1 VWSHSRDY
9 QQDRLNDRLL
19 NTDNYRR
26 LSDEEAREICSKARD
41 RLIHLTIDDEIMF
54 RPKSSALKYFSRSL
68 EVPGRRLPQFYMM
81 PKVHKEPM
89 KPRPVI
95 SCIGSTMESASK
107 YLDYQLR
114 RVVHLCPC
122 YRRDSWELLRELKKL
137 GPLPPDARL
146 VTADAVSMYSNI
158 HTDHGVASVKAWL
171 KRHRRDE
178 SFPADLSGDDVIDRL
193 CDLLELV
200 MTNNVFELDDTTWLQ
215 IAGTAMGT
223 SVACVYATIY
233 YSQHEELA
241 ILNEEQ
247 RNELGIMFYKR
258 FIDDAITVQLSG
270 EHPDRYQQLHK
281 TMNSFGDVGHRLEW
295 TSEPPSTTVDF
306 LDLTIHIGDDGRITT
321 KTFQKKMN
329 LFLYIPPVSSHP
341 PSVLQGLIFGQL
353 RRFWLQNSFTDDYV
367 HCASDFYDHLLARGH
382 DCINIRRLFQLAAT
396 RLLDLPTTLKPAERR
411 DKTSD
416 EAQVILHVEY
426 HPRQIE
432 RLEIQRVF
440 RELCAG
446 PFRDTT
452 NKERTPTGI
461 ERLII
466 AYSRP
471 PNIRDLLCRTKMEQ
485 RVNEHVS
492 DHINRLSG

>member
-1 VWSHSRDY
+1 VMR
-9 QQDRLNDRLL
+9 
-19 NTDNYRR
+19 
-26 LSDEEAREICSKARD
+26 CRD
-41 RLIHLTIDDEIMF
+41 RPE
-54 RPKSSALKYFSRSL
+54 
-68 EVPGRRLPQFYMM
+68 
-81 PKVHKEPM
+81 
-89 KPRPVI
+89 
-95 SCIGSTMESASK
+95 
-107 YLDYQLR
+107 
-114 RVVHLCPC
+114 
-122 YRRDSWELLRELKKL
+122 
-137 GPLPPDARL
+137 
-146 VTADAVSMYSNI
+146 
-158 HTDHGVASVKAWL
+158 
-171 KRHRRDE
+171 
-178 SFPADLSGDDVIDRL
+178 
-193 CDLLELV
+193 
-200 MTNNVFELDDTTWLQ
+200 
-215 IAGTAMGT
+215 
-223 SVACVYATIY
+223 
-233 YSQHEELA
+233 
-241 ILNEEQ
+241 
-247 RNELGIMFYKR
+247 
-258 FIDDAITVQLSG
+258 
-270 EHPDRYQQLHK
+270 RYQRLHK
-281 TMNSFGDVGHRLEW
+281 TMNSFGEPGHRLEW
-295 TSEPPSTTVDF
+295 TSEPPSRTVDF

-321 KTFQKKMN
+321 KTFQKEMN
-329 LFLYIPPVSSHP
+329 LFLYIPPISSHA
-341 PSVLQGLIFGQL
+341 PSVLQGLIYGQL

-466 AYSRP
+466 AYSRT

-492 DHINRLSG
+492 DHINRLRLATDNAGSNFH